1 MSVVE
6 LSYTHPHTH
15 TNEWFVKEVS
25 RKDWRRERGR
35 DKVGEACNWEI
46 QDAKNL
52 TKTKQTML
60 NKFRVK
66 IVCIWLLEG

>member
-1 MSVVE
+1 MSVVA

-52 TKTKQTML
+52 TKISRKNRLHLALGRIIFGQ
-60 NKFRVK
+60 ND
-66 IVCIWLLEG
+66 